1 MSRTKR
7 MGRRA
12 RRARERRST
21 LVGVGLLGAVAV
33 TMGGVFLL
41 GQREVRTF
49 GPDNCPEDGDYA
61 GQVAILVDPSDSLT
75 SVQQS
80 VTPRILEVMEAD
92 TSATT
97 EIRVYALARAGRG
110 DTAAVF
116 RVCVPVHPDN
126 ESPMTGNPRTAAR
139 RYNEFQDS
147 LRESLS
153 AVLNDGGDEVSP
165 LIEGIQVSVVNA
177 FQPRTSTMPRQ
188 LLIVSDMLQHSSAVS
203 FYGGGPPDFG
213 DLARN
218 PDYGTMRVDL
228 SGVEVTVF
236 LLARGGDAGRVQGGG
251 MRRFWEDYF
260 LDQGAHP
267 TARPRWVSV
276 EG

>member
-1 MSRTKR
+1 

-12 RRARERRST
+12 RRAQERRNT
-21 LVGVGLLGAVAV
+21 LIGVGLVGLVAA
-33 TMGGVFLL
+33 TMGGFFLL
-41 GQREVRTF
+41 GQREGRNF
-49 GPDNCPEDGDYA
+49 GPDNCPEDGAYA
-61 GQVAILVDPSDSLT
+61 GQVSILVDPSDSLT
-75 SVQQS
+75 NVQQS
-80 VTPRILEVMEAD
+80 VTPRILEVIEAD
-92 TSATT
+92 AVVTT

-110 DTAAVF
+110 DTASVF
-116 RVCVPVHPDN
+116 RLCVPAHPDDV
-126 ESPMTGNPRTAAR
+126 SSVTGNPRIAAR
-139 RYNEFQDS
+139 KYDEFQAS

-153 AVLNDGGDEVSP
+153 AVLSSRGDDVSP
-165 LIEGIQVSVVNA
+165 LLEGIQVAVVSA

-188 LLIVSDMLQHSSAVS
+188 LLIVSDMLQHSGAVS

-213 DLARN
+213 VLARN

-236 LLARGGDAGRVQGGG
+236 LLARGGEGGRVQGGG
-251 MRRFWEDYF
+251 MRQFWEDYF